1 MRTTLFLAA
10 RNWNTR
16 IDALLNHCEG
26 RADLKRRLG
35 TRCFDD
41 DGEEVGHF
49 WGIIET
55 RPYMRILQA
64 IVRLTFETRDYQ
76 KSA

>member
-10 RNWNTR
+10 HNWNTR

-35 TRCFDD
+35 PRCFDD